1 MNLPANNLLKPAG
14 AFTAARIA
22 ACLGTSPQAVRNRLL
37 DTPATG
43 VRIVGG
49 IEAAAWSVHQLP
61 ESLRKRLDEEAAGG
75 SYRDAAA
82 LLAEPP
88 KQWQAPLP
96 LDKIADAHIEGAR
109 KLREALRPW
118 LAQQDDTTL
127 AGKALETKGLA
138 DYCRVFGRWVE
149 GR

>member
-1 MNLPANNLLKPAG
+1 MNTAGDNL
-14 AFTAARIA
+14 FTGSRIA
-22 ACLGTSPQAVRNRLL
+22 AALGISPQAVRKSLL
-37 DTPATG
+37 DTPANGSRIIGG
-43 VRIVGG
+43 V
-49 IEAAAWSVHQLP
+49 EAAAWSMDKLP
-61 ESLRKRLDEEAAGG
+61 ESLRKRVDEEAC
-75 SYRDAAA
+75 RRNCRNAAA

-118 LAQQDDTTL
+118 LVQQDDTTL

-138 DYCRVFGRWVE
+138 DYAQVFGHRIKI
-149 GR
+149 GRAHV